1 MMTDLGAFFAMFLP
15 AGIAFVAA
23 AAAALAGLVLRDDAD
38 RTDWPREDW
47 R

>member
-1 MMTDLGAFFAMFLP
+1 MFGQFIELMLP
-15 AGIAFVAA
+15 AGIAFAAAVAAVAA
-23 AAAALAGLVLRDDAD
+23 AWVLRDDAD